1 MKVTLQKQESNQV
14 CLEVEVEARQ
24 VSDTFEKKFREAS
37 QRVNIPGFRKGK
49 APRKILEKFIH
60 VDMLKQ
66 DVVEQLVS
74 DSYSE
79 ALKNLDNPIEP
90 ITEPKIELVK
100 FDLNEPLVFK
110 AILEVR
116 PEVTLGQYKDFDFKV
131 DALPLI
137 TDKDVEAELEAL
149 AKRHGELVQVEDR
162 AVKEDDVVTV
172 DIQGE
177 MEGEPIPEGTTDNL
191 AMEVKPGNFVPGF
204 SEQLVGMNKDEE
216 KEVKVTFPDDYP
228 VVDLRGKEGTFKVK
242 LKEIK
247 ELKVPELNDDFA
259 RHLGEH
265 DLHRKIENLDDVR
278 ARIREELEQNR
289 ESAKVIKTQQALIEK
304 IVSGSEVEVPKS
316 MLQRELFAMWSNGE
330 GKTLSDK
337 GVNKEVLQA
346 SWENWNSR
354 EDLASE
360 ASKRIK
366 TTLVLGEI
374 AKQEQITVT
383 NEELN
388 SEIESFASVYNVS
401 TDELRNQLIKNNRMI
416 PLVDELLSLK
426 IINWLESNSSVSYA
440 EEETTSSEENKADVE
455 EKPKKKTTKAS
466 KTKAAAEEVAE
477 EPKKEEESSEG

>member
-1 MKVTLQKQESNQV
+1 LKVTLQKQESNQV

-24 VSDTFEKKFREAS
+24 VADTFEKKFREAS
-37 QRVNIPGFRKGK
+37 QRVSVPGFRKGK
-49 APRKILEKFIH
+49 APRKLLEKFIH

-79 ALKNLDNPIEP
+79 ALKNLESPIEP

-116 PEVTLGQYKDFDFKV
+116 PEVKLGQYRD
-131 DALPLI
+131 LTLEIEPLAEI
-137 TDKDVEAELEAL
+137 SDTDVENELQAL
-149 AKRHGELVQVEDR
+149 VKRHGELVEVEGR

-172 DIQGE
+172 DIHGE
-177 MEGEPIPEGTTDNL
+177 MEGEPIPDGTTDNL

-204 SEQLVGMNKDEE
+204 SEQLVGMNNGDE
-216 KEVKVTFPDDYP
+216 KEIKVTFPEDYP
-228 VVDLRGKEGTFKVK
+228 VVDLRGKEGSFKVK

-247 ELKVPELNDDFA
+247 ELKVPELNDEFA
-259 RHLGEH
+259 KHLGEH

-278 ARIREELEQNR
+278 AKIKEELEGNR
-289 ESAKVIKTQQALIEK
+289 ESAKVVKLQQSLIEK
-304 IVSGSEVEVPKS
+304 IVDSCELEVPKS

-330 GKTLSDK
+330 GKTLSEK

-354 EDLASE
+354 EDLAAD

-366 TTLVLGEI
+366 TTLVLGQI
-374 AKQEQITVT
+374 AKEEQIIVT
-383 NEELN
+383 NEELTN
-388 SEIESFASVYNVS
+388 EIESFSRIYGIS
-401 TDELRNQLIKNNRMI
+401 TEELRDQLIKNNRMI

-426 IINWLESNSSVSYA
+426 IINWLETNSSVSYIGEEKA
-440 EEETTSSEENKADVE
+440 EVVSEEKTE
-455 EKPKKKTTKAS
+455 EAS
-466 KTKAAAEEVAE
+466 EVTA
-477 EPKKEEESSEG
+477 